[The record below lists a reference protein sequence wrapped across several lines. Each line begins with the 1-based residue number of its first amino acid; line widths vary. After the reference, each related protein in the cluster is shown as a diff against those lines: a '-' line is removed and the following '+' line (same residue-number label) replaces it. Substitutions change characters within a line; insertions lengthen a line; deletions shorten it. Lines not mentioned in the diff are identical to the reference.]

1 MKTGD
6 DPTARPRLDKE
17 RQNDRDTEIWRMKQ
31 RGMSLAELG
40 DELGMPRSSVEDTPA
55 RLRGLCVTTS
65 AVRSTGRR
73 STGCG
78 VRKACRCGCAG
89 K

>member
-40 DELGMPRSSVEDTPA
+40 DELGMPRSSVADTPA
-55 RLRGLCVTTS
+55 RLRGLCTRTCRPSSRHSRWTLFLLTS
-65 AVRSTGRR
+65 RR
-73 STGCG
+73 SS
-78 VRKACRCGCAG
+78 
-89 K
+89 